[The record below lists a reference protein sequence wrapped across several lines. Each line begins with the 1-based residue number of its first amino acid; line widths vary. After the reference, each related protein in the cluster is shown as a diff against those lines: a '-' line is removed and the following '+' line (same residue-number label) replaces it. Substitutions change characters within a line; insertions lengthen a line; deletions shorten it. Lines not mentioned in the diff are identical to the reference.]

1 MVDSKLLS
9 QPSHLDLSLLGFIPL
24 KLSWQFTMFFNETKP
39 DPPPRNGCVWQKR
52 TQRDRDGEFG
62 AAVKPSQGTIVYP
75 TISTKCPQALTLT
88 VNTHACHYRNM
99 YKWYILSPEAGRKL
113 ENRKTTIAHLVF
125 FPFSGEAGWAGSM
138 CCLHQIMQDCRVIC
152 RLSQL
157 RRWFW
162 GFVTS
167 FKTLSPRKRDPGMD
181 FAVLQFWNFTQKA
194 LSRLCVQ
201 IVALL
206 PLLLCTGMS
215 CVCTTLHPV
224 LAPLS

>member
-1 MVDSKLLS
+1 MSNAAKFGLLCWGTTELSVYSRLLFRISRRSPPNIVWNQLVLS

-88 VNTHACHYRNM
+88 VNTHVCHYRNM

-125 FPFSGEAGWAGSM
+125 FPFSEVHSKHQNSNAGM
-138 CCLHQIMQDCRVIC
+138 RVA
-152 RLSQL
+152 
-157 RRWFW
+157 
-162 GFVTS
+162 FVYIY
-167 FKTLSPRKRDPGMD
+167 M
-181 FAVLQFWNFTQKA
+181 
-194 LSRLCVQ
+194 
-201 IVALL
+201 
-206 PLLLCTGMS
+206 
-215 CVCTTLHPV
+215 
-224 LAPLS
+224 